1 MVFALQA
8 SKMLR
13 GGEGVDGETDVTIL
27 TGFVQS
33 EVQRGTGEGQVW
45 ASEFNLNE
53 TSREILI

>member
-13 GGEGVDGETDVTIL
+13 GEGIDGETDVTIL